1 MDRIIG
7 ILKRLAKLI
16 LWGFVLV
23 FGGGSIIMGFN
34 DESNRITLLSIGLGI
49 FIVGFV
55 ASKIIDWV
63 LGE

>member
-23 FGGGSIIMGFN
+23 FGGGVMIMGFN
-34 DESNRITLLSIGLGI
+34 DESSRITLLSIGLGI
-49 FIVGFV
+49 FIAGFI

>member
-23 FGGGSIIMGFN
+23 FGGGSVIMGFN

-49 FIVGFV
+49 FFAGFV